1 MNSRFLCAKQAF
13 YQLKLY
19 PLFCKNMN
27 KLSHR
32 SLKHSPK
39 CDFRGE
45 PGRVILPLGDPKYRI
60 TGDGPVIRMTG
71 LNVEMKGRNIKA
83 ER

>member
-1 MNSRFLCAKQAF
+1 MIGEERFWATVKRGPTDIITLIIRYKGCKRLFFNSR
-13 YQLKLY
+13 
-19 PLFCKNMN
+19 
-27 KLSHR
+27 
-32 SLKHSPK
+32 
-39 CDFRGE
+39 G
-45 PGRVILPLGDPKYRI
+45 ILPLGDPKYRI

>member
-1 MNSRFLCAKQAF
+1 MNGRMN
-13 YQLKLY
+13 
-19 PLFCKNMN
+19 LFVNSFGHI
-27 KLSHR
+27 LTIY
-32 SLKHSPK
+32 
-39 CDFRGE
+39 
-45 PGRVILPLGDPKYRI
+45 ILPLGDPKYRI